1 MKSIP
6 VKKKSNTEETS
17 AIANISYEIE
27 NANDNNLETTKIN
40 GQIKDLK
47 KTGSFPKT

>member
-1 MKSIP
+1 MT
-6 VKKKSNTEETS
+6 KKEYEINPGKIKSNTEETS

-40 GQIKDLK
+40 GQIKD
-47 KTGSFPKT
+47 